1 MPATSA
7 APFGQVFYV
16 SRCVA
21 DPDGIGPLAEAASRR
36 NAQRG
41 LTGALLFTGG
51 CFAQVLEG
59 PADALQAM
67 MARIEADPRHTDV
80 RRLIDAPLEARRFG
94 AWSMMLLEA
103 PAADDLVVQV
113 IADPAP
119 SPERAERLMALL
131 LAAAASER

>member
-1 MPATSA
+1 M
-7 APFGQVFYV
+7 
-16 SRCVA
+16 A